1 MKSLFGPLF
10 VIVAVFCEPLASRAM
25 VLSAW
30 TPIFKGIEHA
40 SGTNAPSGSYPNLNV
55 IHAIRVDLQDPD
67 IQFFTS
73 PRIAN
78 YARDSHETA
87 GYTVSDFLRRN
98 QLQLAV
104 NANLFDPQQYYLP

>member
-10 VIVAVFCEPLASRAM
+10 FAVVVLCGPLDSRAM
-25 VLSAW
+25 VLASW

-40 SGTNAPSGSYPNLNV
+40 SGTNKPSGSYPNLNV

-67 IQFFTS
+67 LQFLTS
-73 PRIAN
+73 PRIGN
-78 YARDSHETA
+78 YKPNSSETG

-98 QLQLAV
+98 KLQLA
-104 NANLFDPQQYYLP
+104 